1 MRHGGHRQRSGQP
14 RARPAAGTRGPD
26 HAAGGR
32 GFLGSVDDIFG
43 NLKDVQFPKVE
54 GPQRVRITGDIDLAQ
69 GYPHFI
75 VAAGAV
81 DPASGLIYTGP
92 NDLQFNVGFVTRA
105 PQLQQVVEIFQS
117 SQAVK
122 DQIHLSYGESDDLY
136 NLACASNSHHGQWAA
151 SVELSR
157 HDERGDSDEEKP
169 FYRSADHGRAARRRA
184 G

>member
-1 MRHGGHRQRSGQP
+1 VAIADDPVNH
-14 RARPAAGTRGPD
+14 
-26 HAAGGR
+26 GR
-32 GFLGSVDDIFG
+32 GLLLERAGLITQREGVGYLGTLDDIIE
-43 NLKDVQFPKVE
+43 NPKDVQFPKVE
-54 GPQRVRITGDIDLAQ
+54 RPQRVRITSDVDLAQ
-69 GYPHFI
+69 GYPYFI
-75 VAAGAV
+75 VAAGAF
-81 DPASGLIYTGP
+81 DPASGLINTGP
-92 NDLQFNVGFVTRA
+92 EDLQFNVGFVTRA
-105 PQLQQVVEIFQS
+105 DNPQLQQLVEIFQS

-122 DQIHLSYGESDDLY
+122 DQIHLSYAESDDLY